1 MTNRIF
7 YFYLLSL
14 FLGSSVFLPSFT
26 TITPMAC
33 MMTVSFILILGSI
46 FKKKIFLS
54 ASMMFIL
61 SFTLLAFIIDFFY
74 AIFNGTEISYPLY
87 KLHIILVIFIL
98 SNLNFSDDYFY
109 ANISKLLKNATIG
122 MFIICLYQQLVAL
135 SLLPAYSFVSIR
147 YVYDNLSLVSG
158 GFGNP
163 NNQAVVSLL
172 LVLLYAILMKNNL
185 IARNWFPLV
194 YILNFFII
202 IVTTSRTV
210 LVLYI
215 LLTPSILFNLQAN
228 KKKVI
233 VLLVAFLMCCA
244 FLIINSSSGEIFIS
258 RTLTKIGT
266 IFNSNGGDESFGIR
280 FTAYLYF
287 VENFVFYPLGFGPGN
302 FKEFYLASSFFD
314 ENPYF
319 AESPHSFFFEMF
331 LTYGVISLLVIFFLA
346 LIVIKTQKNVIW
358 CNIFYF
364 AFLICSFVPS
374 SIMKMPCVFFML
386 LIPIVINQRLN
397 CENSHRML
405 QSN

>member
-7 YFYLLSL
+7 YFYLLTL

-26 TITPMAC
+26 AITPMAC

-46 FKKKIFLS
+46 FRKKIFLS
-54 ASMMFIL
+54 ASMTFIL
-61 SFTLLAFIIDFFY
+61 SFTLLSFIIDLFY
-74 AIFNGTEISYPLY
+74 TILSGTEIAYPLY

-98 SNLNFSDDYFY
+98 SNLNFSDDFFY

-202 IVTTSRTV
+202 IVTTS
-210 LVLYI
+210 
-215 LLTPSILFNLQAN
+215 
-228 KKKVI
+228 KK
-233 VLLVAFLMCCA
+233 
-244 FLIINSSSGEIFIS
+244 
-258 RTLTKIGT
+258 
-266 IFNSNGGDESFGIR
+266 
-280 FTAYLYF
+280 
-287 VENFVFYPLGFGPGN
+287 
-302 FKEFYLASSFFD
+302 
-314 ENPYF
+314 
-319 AESPHSFFFEMF
+319 
-331 LTYGVISLLVIFFLA
+331 
-346 LIVIKTQKNVIW
+346 
-358 CNIFYF
+358 
-364 AFLICSFVPS
+364 
-374 SIMKMPCVFFML
+374 
-386 LIPIVINQRLN
+386 
-397 CENSHRML
+397 
-405 QSN
+405 